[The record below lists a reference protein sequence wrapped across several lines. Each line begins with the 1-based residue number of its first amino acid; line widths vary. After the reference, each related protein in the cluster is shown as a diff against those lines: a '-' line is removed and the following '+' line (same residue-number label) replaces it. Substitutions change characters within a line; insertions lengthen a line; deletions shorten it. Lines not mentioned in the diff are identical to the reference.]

1 MRLIALLARLV
12 GAGRSSRPKRS
23 RKMPTISQLVAIR
36 QALLGCVLDC
46 EGTATQ
52 RLRQK
57 IDRAQ
62 TPQELWQLRNDV
74 YQVVSQHH
82 NQTIA
87 AERINALIVRFR
99 GWVEAKQLVR
109 IK

>member
-1 MRLIALLARLV
+1 MRLIAQLARFLGV
-12 GAGRSSRPKRS
+12 GSSRRPKRP
-23 RKMPTISQLVAIR
+23 RKMPSISQLIAIR

-46 EGTATQ
+46 EGIATQ
-52 RLRQK
+52 RLRHK

-62 TPQELWQLRNDV
+62 TPQELWQLRNDA
-74 YQVVSQHH
+74 YQIISQHH